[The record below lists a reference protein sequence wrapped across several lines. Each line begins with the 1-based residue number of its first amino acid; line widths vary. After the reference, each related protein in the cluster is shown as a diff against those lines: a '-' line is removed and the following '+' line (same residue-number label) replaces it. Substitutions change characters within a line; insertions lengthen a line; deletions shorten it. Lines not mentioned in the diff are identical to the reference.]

1 MSLFP
6 KKKRS
11 IPLKGQRSLS
21 HTHTHTLCHN
31 LLTFVLF
38 QTCMTLFSV
47 EHKRR
52 YVLVLLFFG
61 QQNSLVADFYRNF
74 DLNDNLNM
82 QEM

>member
-1 MSLFP
+1 
-6 KKKRS
+6 
-11 IPLKGQRSLS
+11 
-21 HTHTHTLCHN
+21 
-31 LLTFVLF
+31 
-38 QTCMTLFSV
+38 MTLSSV